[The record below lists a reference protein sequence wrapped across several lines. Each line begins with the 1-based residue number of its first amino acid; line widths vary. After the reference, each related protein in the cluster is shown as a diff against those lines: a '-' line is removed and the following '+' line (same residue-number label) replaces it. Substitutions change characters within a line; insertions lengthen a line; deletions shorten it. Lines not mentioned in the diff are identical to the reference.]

1 VFRDHVEL
9 GDGKAAIGIRRTHA
23 TCFVCNQGYVMAQM
37 GLEIETAGGDLE
49 KAAGVILYHGV
60 VAIRAT

>member
-1 VFRDHVEL
+1 VFGDHVEL
-9 GDGKAAIGIRRTHA
+9 GDGKAAIGSRRTHA
-23 TCFVCNQGYVMAQM
+23 TCFVCNQGYVMAQV

-49 KAAGVILYHGV
+49 KVAGVILYHGV

>member
-1 VFRDHVEL
+1 VFGDHVEL
-9 GDGKAAIGIRRTHA
+9 GDGKAAIGIHRTHA

-49 KAAGVILYHGV
+49 KASGVILYHAV